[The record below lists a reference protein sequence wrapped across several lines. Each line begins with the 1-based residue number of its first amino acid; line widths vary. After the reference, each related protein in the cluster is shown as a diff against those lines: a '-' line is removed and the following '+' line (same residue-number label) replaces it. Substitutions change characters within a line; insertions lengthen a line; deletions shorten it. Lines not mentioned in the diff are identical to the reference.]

1 MHVSNLSLEEDYT
14 HKLGMRIDI
23 QRKPYSI
30 ELETIV
36 DNIRNKN
43 FPVFRDIDSRVK
55 KWIDKMTKRG

>member
-1 MHVSNLSLEEDYT
+1 
-14 HKLGMRIDI
+14 MRIDI